1 MPCGQKKKQNPKQKQ
16 YCNKFNKDVQFG
28 PHQKNKKKNL
38 KKRKK
43 HSLQVSSD
51 QCRTVLTPPSS
62 SMLSFCGGNPKW
74 SRHLRLLAHTADF
87 YSASCAVT
95 RLRLFCVCCSCAS
108 LPASYV
114 HSCRAVCRPSERDHT
129 SICHLVTAA
138 ALCMWP
144 YPPQG

>member
-1 MPCGQKKKQNPKQKQ
+1 MQGAAGLIPGWGAKNTHALWPKKKTKNPKQKQ

-28 PHQKNKKKNL
+28 PHQKKKKKNL
-38 KKRKK
+38 KKKKK

-87 YSASCAVT
+87 YSAPCAVT
-95 RLRLFCVCCSCAS
+95 RLRLAARFLCA
-108 LPASYV
+108 L
-114 HSCRAVCRPSERDHT
+114 
-129 SICHLVTAA
+129 L
-138 ALCMWP
+138 
-144 YPPQG
+144 QGSVQIQ